1 MSNNLINLDS
11 LKAKSQKVKFLEKE
25 FEVGYIPSGLSIP
38 VVEDFNKNLKEQKET
53 DSQEKIMQDEIKSVS
68 IFCSYYESKFTEE
81 YLSKNATA
89 AQIDS
94 FYKILV
100 TAIYK
105 NFIAAVPQEDN
116 QTGDSLQKKTT
127 GDAS

>member
-1 MSNNLINLDS
+1 MSKNLINLDS
-11 LKAKSQKVKFLEKE
+11 LKAESQKVKFLKKE

-38 VVEDFNKNLKEQKET
+38 LIDDFNKNLKEQNES

-68 IFCSYYESKFTEE
+68 IFCSFYESEFTEE
-81 YLSKNATA
+81 YLTKNATA
-89 AQIDS
+89 SQIDS

-105 NFIAAVPQEDN
+105 NFMVAVPQENN
-116 QTGDSLQKKTT
+116 QAGDSLQKKTT
-127 GDAS
+127 GVAS

>member
-68 IFCSYYESKFTEE
+68 IFCSYYESEFTEE

-105 NFIAAVPQEDN
+105 NFMAAVPQEDN